1 MTLTYEILHDE
12 DALSPRIDYDNF
24 GTMVCWHRL
33 YKLGDEHNCRSLD
46 DIMATIMDVDLRDYY
61 DRDVD
66 TFLSWCEDNNIVIL
80 PVYLYD
86 HSGLVVNTTGFNCKW
101 DSGQVGFI
109 YASHEDVKLF
119 YGEVSPKTVK
129 LAYELLE
136 AEIETYNM
144 YLQNDVY
151 GIVVK
156 DENGNDVESC
166 WGFYGYDNAET
177 EAKLMIA

>member
-1 MTLTYEILHDE
+1 MTLSYEILHDE
-12 DALSPRIDYDNF
+12 DALSPRIDYDNL
-24 GTMVCWHRL
+24 GTMVCWDSGYR
-33 YKLGDEHNCRSLD
+33 LGDVQDYVDIRDFMSSTMNLD
-46 DIMATIMDVDLRDYY
+46 DYDGEIDVND
-61 DRDVD
+61 
-66 TFLSWCEDNNIVIL
+66 FLSWCEDNNIVIL

-86 HSGLVVNTTGFNCKW
+86 HGSITMNTTGFSCKW

-109 YASHEDVKLF
+109 YARYEAVKLW
-119 YGEVSPKTVK
+119 YSEVSPKTIK

-156 DENGNDVESC
+156 DENGNEVESC
-166 WGFYGYDNAET
+166 WGFYGYHHAET
-177 EAKLMIA
+177 EAKLMIN